1 MKEKLN
7 IIIVDDDR
15 SSTWCLRMKLKKMKQ
30 AARVDL
36 ADSAAELLEKYLPA
50 RHYDII
56 YLDQFM
62 PEKYGTE
69 VAGIIKKEYP
79 LMKIIFH
86 TATNDLT
93 EADKIF
99 KTKPAG
105 WLWKD
110 FICRDAELSV
120 ETILTGRHFYSKEV
134 DDIHDELDDSK
145 DAAAISVD
153 DSEKLSA
160 REKEVYK
167 LYCKGYSEK
176 EIADII
182 SRDIRTVES
191 HMRKIHSKTKKKE
204 RAELVTHAMNIG
216 LIPKF

>member
-1 MKEKLN
+1 
-7 IIIVDDDR
+7 
-15 SSTWCLRMKLKKMKQ
+15 
-30 AARVDL
+30 
-36 ADSAAELLEKYLPA
+36 
-50 RHYDII
+50 
-56 YLDQFM
+56 M